1 MKKVFNNSAKVLS
14 YNELANQNSKT
25 ITSVNNKSE
34 EHWKL
39 KHKFD

>member
-34 EHWKL
+34 EHWNL
-39 KHKFD
+39 KQKFD